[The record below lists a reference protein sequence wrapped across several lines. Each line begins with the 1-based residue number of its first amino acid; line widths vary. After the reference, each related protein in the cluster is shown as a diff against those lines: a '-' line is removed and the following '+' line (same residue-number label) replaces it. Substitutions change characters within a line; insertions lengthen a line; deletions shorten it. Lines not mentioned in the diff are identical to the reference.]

1 MARVAVTTEERAG
14 KPKSGSRGAPNAKK
28 RLYILGGLLF
38 LWAMVVCLRLVQLQ
52 VFKYGEYVQKAARQQ
67 QRTIT
72 VDPPRGVIFDR
83 GGHEL
88 AMSVSVD
95 SIFAVPSEIPDQAST
110 AHLLGKVLGADSDD
124 ILNHLKASKS
134 FAWVA
139 RKVDQDKSDR
149 VRSLNLRGVYFQK
162 ESKRYYPKRELA
174 AQVIGYVGMDD
185 SGLAGTERQFDD
197 DLRGIAGKMMITMDA
212 RRKWFGRVEKQPE
225 PGANVVLTI
234 DQNIQYIAEKE
245 LDKAMTDTGAVAGT
259 VVVQN
264 PHTGEILALANRP
277 TFNPNLAKEI
287 TPALLKNHAVSDVYE
302 PGSVFKTVTYSS
314 ALEEHLTSPD
324 EIVSCD
330 PGFIVVGGIRIRD
343 SHHVGVVSV
352 AKAYAESSDVAA
364 VKMGLKLGPDKFYK
378 HIKDYGFGQQ
388 TGIELPGETRGMI
401 KSPSRWSG
409 SSIGSMSIGQEVG
422 VTPLQVISM
431 VSSIANDGI
440 YTPPRIVADVTQ
452 PTQGYRQIVFH
463 PKDQRRVI
471 SSMTAAQMRSMMQ
484 QVVLEGTAR
493 RAILNGYTAAGKT
506 GTAQKVD
513 PKTHLYSKTD
523 YVGSFVGF
531 APVNSPALTV
541 AVILDSA
548 KGLHQG
554 GQVSAPVFNRIM
566 QQSLEYLNVPHD
578 AEIRGDPK
586 RQLLLAKVKDSDLEE
601 GGALDREGPGIDFS
615 EAETPAK
622 NEAAPVV
629 AKNTPVPASG
639 GAHIIPT
646 ALAAEP
652 VTSGGVLP
660 APVTEPPAA
669 AATSPV
675 GGAGGPMMVEVGGG
689 MIVPSLLGK
698 SVRGVIETAQH
709 EGFEVSVVGSGI
721 ARGQSPA
728 PGTRI
733 APGERVTVRFAR

>member
-1 MARVAVTTEERAG
+1 
-14 KPKSGSRGAPNAKK
+14 
-28 RLYILGGLLF
+28 
-38 LWAMVVCLRLVQLQ
+38 
-52 VFKYGEYVQKAARQQ
+52 
-67 QRTIT
+67 
-72 VDPPRGVIFDR
+72 
-83 GGHEL
+83 
-88 AMSVSVD
+88 
-95 SIFAVPSEIPDQAST
+95 
-110 AHLLGKVLGADSDD
+110 
-124 ILNHLKASKS
+124 
-134 FAWVA
+134 
-139 RKVDQDKSDR
+139 
-149 VRSLNLRGVYFQK
+149 VYFQK

-174 AQVIGYVGMDD
+174 AQVLGYVGMDD
-185 SGLAGTERQFDD
+185 SGLAGTELQFDD
-197 DLRGIAGKMMITMDA
+197 DLRGIPGKMMITMDA
-212 RRKWFGRVEKQPE
+212 RRKWFGRIEKQPD

-234 DQNIQYIAEKE
+234 DENIQYIAEKE
-245 LDKAMTDTGAVAGT
+245 LDQAMQDTHAVAGT

-264 PHTGEILALANRP
+264 PKTGEILALANRP

-302 PGSVFKTVTYSS
+302 PGSVFKTVTYSA

-330 PGFIVVGGIRIRD
+330 PGFIMVGGIRIHD
-343 SHHVGVVSV
+343 SHHVGVVPVSQ
-352 AKAYAESSDVAA
+352 AYAESSDVAA

-388 TGIELPGETRGMI
+388 TGIELPGETRGLI
-401 KSPSRWSG
+401 KPPARWSG

-531 APVNSPALTV
+531 APVNAPALTV
-541 AVILDSA
+541 AVVLDSA

-566 QQSLEYLNVPHD
+566 QQSLEYMNVPHD
-578 AEIRGDPK
+578 AEIRGDSK
-586 RQLLLAKVKDSDLEE
+586 RQMLLAKVKDSDLEE
-601 GGALDREGPGIDFS
+601 SGALDREGPGPDFN
-615 EAETPAK
+615 EAEPPTKP
-622 NEAAPVV
+622 ES
-629 AKNTPVPASG
+629 TPVMAQSASKASATG
-639 GAHIIPT
+639 VGAHIIPT
-646 ALAAEP
+646 ALAA
-652 VTSGGVLP
+652 
-660 APVTEPPAA
+660 APVTTAIAPANPVAEPPAA
-669 AATSPV
+669 TSPTQPAV
-675 GGAGGPMMVEVGGG
+675 QGGPVMVDVGSGV
-689 MIVPSLLGK
+689 IVPSLLGK

-733 APGERVTVRFAR
+733 APGERVTVKFAR

>member
-1 MARVAVTTEERAG
+1 MKKLAVTTD
-14 KPKSGSRGAPNAKK
+14 AKK
-28 RLYILGGLLF
+28 RLFILGGLLF
-38 LWAMVVCLRLVQLQ
+38 FWAAVVCLRLVQLQ
-52 VFKYGEYVQKAARQQ
+52 IFKYGEYVAKAARQQ

-83 GGHEL
+83 NGHPL

-95 SIFAVPSEIPDQAST
+95 SIFAVPSEIPDQVST
-110 AHLLGKVLGADSDD
+110 AHLLGKILGADSGE
-124 ILNHLKASKS
+124 ILDHLKASKS

-149 VRSLNLRGVYFQK
+149 VRALNLRGVYFQK

-174 AQVIGYVGMDD
+174 AQVLGYVGMDG
-185 SGLAGTERQFDD
+185 SGLAGTELQFDD
-197 DLRGIAGKMMITMDA
+197 DLKGIAGRMMITMDA

-234 DQNIQYIAEKE
+234 DENIQYIAEKE
-245 LDKAMTDTGAVAGT
+245 LDQAMQDTQAVAGT

-264 PHTGEILALANRP
+264 PKTGEILALANRP
-277 TFNPNLAKEI
+277 SFNPNITKEI
-287 TPALLKNHAVSDVYE
+287 TPAKLKNHAVSDVYE

-314 ALEEHLTSPD
+314 ALEEHLTTP
-324 EIVSCD
+324 EEMVSCD

-343 SHHVGVVSV
+343 AHHVGVVPV
-352 AKAYAESSDVAA
+352 TKAYAESSDVAA
-364 VKMGLKLGPDKFYK
+364 VKMGLRLGPDKFYK
-378 HIKDYGFGQQ
+378 HIHEFGFGQR
-388 TGIELPGETRGMI
+388 TGIELPGETRGLV
-401 KSPSRWSG
+401 KQPSRWSG

-463 PKDQRRVI
+463 PKDQRRVV
-471 SSMTAAQMRSMMQ
+471 SSMTAAQMRAMMQ

-531 APVNSPALTV
+531 APVNNPALTI

-578 AEIRGDPK
+578 AEIKGDPK
-586 RQLLLAKVKDSDLEE
+586 RELLLANVKNSDLEE
-601 GGALDREGPGIDFS
+601 GGALDRQGPGPDFS
-615 EAETPAK
+615 ED
-622 NEAAPVV
+622 EAPEPTTV
-629 AKNTPVPASG
+629 AKKTNKPDAASG
-639 GAHIIPT
+639 GPQIIPT
-646 ALAAEP
+646 ALAAGP
-652 VTSGGVLP
+652 VSAP
-660 APVTEPPAA
+660 AEAAPVLASPAA
-669 AATSPV
+669 PANAVGQPV
-675 GGAGGPMMVEVGGG
+675 AVSVGSGLV
-689 MIVPSLLGK
+689 VPSFLGK
-698 SVRGVIETAQH
+698 SVRGVIEMA
-709 EGFEVSVVGSGI
+709 ERDGFEVTVLGSGI
-721 ARGQSPA
+721 AREQTPA
-728 PGTRI
+728 PGGRI
-733 APGERVTVRFAR
+733 APGEHVTVRFAR

>member
-1 MARVAVTTEERAG
+1 MAGT
-14 KPKSGSRGAPNAKK
+14 PNAKR
-28 RLYILGGLLF
+28 RLLILGGLLF
-38 LWAMVVCLRLVQLQ
+38 FWAVAVCLRLVQLQ

-72 VDPPRGVIFDR
+72 VDPPRGNVFDR
-83 GGHEL
+83 NGHPL

-110 AHLLGKVLGADSDD
+110 AHLLGKILGVDSDD

-149 VRSLNLRGVYFQK
+149 VRALNLRGIYFQK

-174 AQVIGYVGMDD
+174 AQVLGYVGMDD
-185 SGLAGTERQFDD
+185 SGLAGIELQYDD
-197 DLRGIAGKMMITMDA
+197 DLKGVPGRMMITMDA
-212 RRKWFGRVEKQPE
+212 RRKWFGRIEKQPD

-234 DQNIQYIAEKE
+234 DQTIQYIAEKE
-245 LDKAMTDTGAVAGT
+245 LDQAMQDTHAVAGT

-264 PHTGEILALANRP
+264 PRTGEILALANRP
-277 TFNPNLAKEI
+277 TFNPNLTKEI

-314 ALEEHLTSPD
+314 ALEEHLITP
-324 EIVSCD
+324 EEVVSCD

-343 SHHVGVVSV
+343 AHHVGVVPM

-364 VKMGLKLGPDKFYK
+364 VKVGMKLGPDKFYK
-378 HIKDYGFGQQ
+378 HIREYGFGQQ
-388 TGIELPGETRGMI
+388 TGIELPGETRGLI
-401 KSPSRWSG
+401 KPPSRWSG

-431 VSSIANDGI
+431 VSSIANDGL

-463 PKDQRRVI
+463 PKEQRRVI

-566 QQSLEYLNVPHD
+566 QQALEYLNVPHD
-578 AEIRGDPK
+578 AEIRNDPT
-586 RQLLLAKVKDSDLEE
+586 RQLLLAKIKESDLEE

-615 EAETPAK
+615 EAEGSSKPESAPA
-622 NEAAPVV
+622 V
-629 AKNTPVPASG
+629 AQKPPPAASG
-639 GAHIIPT
+639 AAHIIPT
-646 ALAAEP
+646 ALAA
-652 VTSGGVLP
+652 
-660 APVTEPPAA
+660 APPATA
-669 AATSPV
+669 AATPPSSPPPSEFTNASGTPVTVNV
-675 GGAGGPMMVEVGGG
+675 GSVV
-689 MIVPSLLGK
+689 VPSLLGK
-698 SVRGVIETAQH
+698 SVRGVIEAAQH
-709 EGFEVSVVGSGI
+709 EGFEVNVVGSGL
-721 ARGQSPA
+721 ARQQSPA
-728 PGTRI
+728 PGARI
-733 APGERVTVRFAR
+733 APGERVTVTFAR

>member
-1 MARVAVTTEERAG
+1 MPREAATRD
-14 KPKSGSRGAPNAKK
+14 AKK

-38 LWAMVVCLRLVQLQ
+38 LWALVVCLRLVQLQ
-52 VFKYGEYVQKAARQQ
+52 VFKYGEYMQKAARQQ

-72 VDPPRGVIFDR
+72 VDPPRGVIYDR
-83 GGHEL
+83 NGHPL

-110 AHLLGKVLGADSDD
+110 ARLLGKILEVDSDD
-124 ILNHLKASKS
+124 ILDHLKASKS

-149 VRSLNLRGVYFQK
+149 VRALNLRGIYFQK

-174 AQVIGYVGMDD
+174 AQVLGYVGMDD
-185 SGLAGTERQFDD
+185 SGLAGIELQFDD
-197 DLRGIAGKMMITMDA
+197 DMKGIPGQMMITMDA

-234 DQNIQYIAEKE
+234 DQTIQYIAEKE
-245 LDKAMTDTGAVAGT
+245 LDKGLEDTHAVAGT

-264 PHTGEILALANRP
+264 PRTGEILALANRP
-277 TFNPNLAKEI
+277 TFNPNLTREI
-287 TPALLKNHAVSDVYE
+287 TPARLKNHAVSDVYE

-314 ALEEHLTSPD
+314 ALEEHLTNPD
-324 EIVSCD
+324 EMVSCD
-330 PGFIVVGGIRIRD
+330 PGFIVVGGIRIHD
-343 SHHVGVVSV
+343 AHHVGVVPV

-364 VKMGLKLGPDKFYK
+364 VKMGLRLGPDKFYK
-378 HIKDYGFGQQ
+378 HIKEYGFGQQ
-388 TGIELPGETRGMI
+388 TGIELPGETRGLI
-401 KSPSRWSG
+401 KPPSRWSG

-471 SSMTAAQMRSMMQ
+471 SSMTAAEMRSMMQ

-523 YVGSFVGF
+523 YIGSFVGF
-531 APVNSPALTV
+531 APVNNPALTV

-554 GQVSAPVFNRIM
+554 GQVSAPIFNRIM

-578 AEIRGDPK
+578 TDIKNDPL
-586 RQLLLAKVKDSDLEE
+586 RRLEMAKVKDSDLEE
-601 GGALDREGPGIDFS
+601 GGALDREGPGIDF
-615 EAETPAK
+615 
-622 NEAAPVV
+622 NEADTSSDNPPAVAQNAPAAASHSGPHVV
-629 AKNTPVPASG
+629 A
-639 GAHIIPT
+639 T
-646 ALAAEP
+646 ALAAAP
-652 VTSGGVLP
+652 PTTSVP
-660 APVTEPPAA
+660 AVPASAPVAASPP
-669 AATSPV
+669 
-675 GGAGGPMMVEVGGG
+675 GAGPVAVNVGSG
-689 MIVPSLLGK
+689 ILVPSFLGK
-698 SVRGVIETAQH
+698 SVRGAIEAAQH
-709 EGFEVSVVGSGI
+709 GGLEIMVEGSGI
-721 ARGQSPA
+721 ARSQSPA
-728 PGTRI
+728 PGARI
-733 APGERVTVRFAR
+733 APGERVTVSFAR

>member
-1 MARVAVTTEERAG
+1 MAKEAAI
-14 KPKSGSRGAPNAKK
+14 PNAKR
-28 RLYILGGLLF
+28 RLFFMGGALF
-38 LWAMVVCLRLVQLQ
+38 LWSVVICFRLVQLQ

-72 VDPPRGVIFDR
+72 VDPPRGIVYDR
-83 GGHEL
+83 NGHPL

-95 SIFAVPSEIPDQAST
+95 SIFAVPSEVPDQAST
-110 AHLLGKVLGADSDD
+110 AHLLGKILDVDSDE
-124 ILNHLKASKS
+124 ILNHFKASRS

-149 VRSLNLRGVYFQK
+149 VHALNLRGIYFQK

-174 AQVIGYVGMDD
+174 AQVLGYVGMDGN
-185 SGLAGTERQFDD
+185 GLAGAELQYDN
-197 DLRGIAGKMMITMDA
+197 DLKGIPGRMMITMDA
-212 RRKWFGRVEKQPE
+212 RRKWFGRIEKNPD

-234 DQNIQYIAEKE
+234 DENIQYIAERE
-245 LDKAMTDTGAVAGT
+245 LEQAMQDTHAVAGT

-264 PHTGEILALANRP
+264 PKTGEILALANRP
-277 TFNPNLAKEI
+277 TFNPNLTKEI

-314 ALEEHLTSPD
+314 ALEEHLTNP
-324 EIVSCD
+324 EEMVTCD

-343 SHHVGVVSV
+343 AHHVGVVPVS
-352 AKAYAESSDVAA
+352 KAYAESSDVAA
-364 VKMGLKLGPDKFYK
+364 VKMGLRLGPDKFYK
-378 HIKDYGFGQQ
+378 HIKEFGFGQQ
-388 TGIELPGETRGMI
+388 TGIELPGETRGLI
-401 KSPSRWSG
+401 KPPSRWSG

-440 YTPPRIVADVTQ
+440 YTAPRIVADVTQ
-452 PTQGYRQIVFH
+452 PQQGYRQIVFH

-531 APVNSPALTV
+531 APVNNPALTV

-566 QQSLEYLNVPHD
+566 QQALEYLNVPHD
-578 AEIRGDPK
+578 AEIRNDPK
-586 RQLLLAKVKDSDLEE
+586 RQLLLANVKDSDLEE
-601 GGALDREGPGIDFS
+601 GGALDREGPGPDFS
-615 EAETPAK
+615 EGDTPAK
-622 NEAAPVV
+622 SDSTPVV
-629 AKNTPVPASG
+629 AAKAPSASI
-639 GAHIIPT
+639 GAHIVPT
-646 ALAAEP
+646 ALAAAP
-652 VTSGGVLP
+652 TP
-660 APVTEPPAA
+660 AAPIQTPLAA
-669 AATSPV
+669 AATAGASAENAAGSPMTVDV
-675 GGAGGPMMVEVGGG
+675 GSGLV
-689 MIVPSLLGK
+689 VPSLIGK
-698 SVRGVIETAQH
+698 SVRGVVEAAQH
-709 EGFEVSVVGSGI
+709 DGFEVSLVGSGI
-721 ARGQSPA
+721 AREQTPVAGARLA
-728 PGTRI
+728 PG
-733 APGERVTVRFAR
+733 ARVTVRFSR

>member
-1 MARVAVTTEERAG
+1 LAKLAVTTDG
-14 KPKSGSRGAPNAKK
+14 KK

-38 LWAMVVCLRLVQLQ
+38 FWGLLVCLRLVQLQ

-72 VDPPRGVIFDR
+72 VDPPRGVIYDR

-95 SIFAVPSEIPDQAST
+95 SIFAVPSEIPDQPST
-110 AHLLGKVLGADSDD
+110 ARLLAKILGADSYD

-139 RKVDQDKSDR
+139 RKVDQDKSKR
-149 VRSLNLRGVYFQK
+149 VHDLNLRGIYFQK

-174 AQVIGYVGMDD
+174 AQVLGYVGMDG
-185 SGLAGTERQFDD
+185 SGLAGTELQFDD
-197 DLRGIAGKMMITMDA
+197 DLKGNPGRMIITMDA
-212 RRKWFGRVEKQPE
+212 RRRWFGRIEKQPDQ
-225 PGANVVLTI
+225 GANVVLTI

-245 LDKAMTDTGAVAGT
+245 LDQAIQETHAVAGT

-287 TPALLKNHAVSDVYE
+287 TSAMLKNHAVSDVYE

-314 ALEEHLTSPD
+314 ALEEHLTKPD

-330 PGFIVVGGIRIRD
+330 PGFIVVGGIRIHD
-343 SHHVGVVSV
+343 SHHVGVVPV

-364 VKMGLKLGPDKFYK
+364 VKMGLRLGPDKFYK
-378 HIKDYGFGQQ
+378 HIKEYGFGQQ
-388 TGIELPGETRGMI
+388 TGIELPGETRGLI
-401 KSPSRWSG
+401 KPPSHWSG

-471 SSMTAAQMRSMMQ
+471 SSMTAAEMRSMMQ

-531 APVNSPALTV
+531 APVNAPALTV

-566 QQSLEYLNVPHD
+566 QQALEYMNVPHD
-578 AEIRGDPK
+578 AEIKGDPK
-586 RQLLLAKVKDSDLEE
+586 RQMLLAKVKDSDLEE
-601 GGALDREGPGIDFS
+601 GGALDREGPGPDFS
-615 EAETPAK
+615 EAEAPAK
-622 NEAAPVV
+622 PASAPVV
-629 AKNTPVPASG
+629 AKGAAPASG

-646 ALAAEP
+646 ALAATP
-652 VTSGGVLP
+652 VTSGGALP
-660 APVTEPPAA
+660 EPDTSSTTAPVAP
-669 AATSPV
+669 SPS
-675 GGAGGPMMVEVGGG
+675 GGAPMTVEVGGG
-689 MIVPSLLGK
+689 MVVPSFLGK
-698 SVRGVIETAQH
+698 SVRGVIEAAQH
-709 EGFEVSVVGSGI
+709 QGLEVNVVGSGL
-721 ARGQSPA
+721 ARGQSPE
-728 PGTRI
+728 PGARI
-733 APGERVTVRFAR
+733 APGERITVRFAR

>member
-1 MARVAVTTEERAG
+1 MAKKEAA
-14 KPKSGSRGAPNAKK
+14 SPNAKK
-28 RLYILGGLLF
+28 RLLILGALLF
-38 LWAMVVCLRLVQLQ
+38 FWSLVICLRLVHLQ
-52 VFKYGEYVQKAARQQ
+52 IFKYGEYVQKAARQQ

-72 VDPPRGVIFDR
+72 VDPPRGVVYDR
-83 GGHEL
+83 NGHPL
-88 AMSVSVD
+88 AMSVMVD
-95 SIFAVPSEIPDQAST
+95 SIFAVPKEIPDQAST
-110 AHLLGKVLGADSDD
+110 AHLLGKILGVDSDE
-124 ILNHLKASKS
+124 ILNHLKASHS

-149 VRSLNLRGVYFQK
+149 VRSLNLRGIYFQK
-162 ESKRYYPKRELA
+162 EAKRYYPKRELA
-174 AQVIGYVGMDD
+174 AQVLGYVGLDD
-185 SGLAGTERQFDD
+185 NGLAGTELQFDD
-197 DLRGIAGKMMITMDA
+197 DLKGIPGRMMIQMDA
-212 RRKWFGRVEKQPE
+212 RRNWYGRVEKQPE

-245 LDKAMTDTGAVAGT
+245 LDQAMQDTHAVSGT

-264 PHTGEILALANRP
+264 PKTGEILALANRP
-277 TFNPNLAKEI
+277 TFNPNITKEI
-287 TPALLKNHAVSDVYE
+287 TPALLKDHAVSDVYE

-314 ALEEHLTSPD
+314 ALEEHLTKP
-324 EIVSCD
+324 EEMVSCD

-343 SHHVGVVSV
+343 AHHVGVVPV

-364 VKMGLKLGPDKFYK
+364 VKMGLRLGPDKFYK
-378 HIKDYGFGQQ
+378 HIKEFGFGQQ
-388 TGIELPGETRGMI
+388 TGIELPGETRGLI
-401 KSPSRWSG
+401 KPPARWSG

-440 YTPPRIVADVTQ
+440 YTSPRIVADVTQ

-463 PKDQRRVI
+463 PKDQKRVI
-471 SSMTAAQMRSMMQ
+471 SPMTAAEMRSMMQ

-531 APVNSPALTV
+531 APVNNPALTV

-566 QQSLEYLNVPHD
+566 QQTLEYLNVPHD
-578 AEIRGDPK
+578 TEIKNDPK
-586 RQLLLAKVKDSDLEE
+586 RQVQLANLKASDLEE
-601 GGALDREGPGIDFS
+601 GGALDREGPGPDFS
-615 EAETPAK
+615 DADGK
-622 NEAAPVV
+622 SDNAPVV
-629 AKNTPVPASG
+629 AQKTKPASSGPSLIPAALAAAPTNQTSAPVPAAQPQTPSSSG
-639 GAHIIPT
+639 GSPMT
-646 ALAAEP
+646 
-652 VTSGGVLP
+652 VDVGSG
-660 APVTEPPAA
+660 
-669 AATSPV
+669 
-675 GGAGGPMMVEVGGG
+675 MV
-689 MIVPSLLGK
+689 VPSLLGK
-698 SVRGVIETAQH
+698 SVRGVIEIAQH
-709 EGFEVSVVGSGI
+709 DGFEVSVVGSGI

-728 PGTRI
+728 PGARI

>member
-1 MARVAVTTEERAG
+1 
-14 KPKSGSRGAPNAKK
+14 
-28 RLYILGGLLF
+28 
-38 LWAMVVCLRLVQLQ
+38 
-52 VFKYGEYVQKAARQQ
+52 
-67 QRTIT
+67 
-72 VDPPRGVIFDR
+72 
-83 GGHEL
+83 
-88 AMSVSVD
+88 
-95 SIFAVPSEIPDQAST
+95 VPGEIPDQAST
-110 AHLLGKVLGADSDD
+110 AHLLSKVLGVDSFE

-139 RKVDQDKSDR
+139 RKVDQDKSKR
-149 VRSLNLRGVYFQK
+149 VHDLNLRGIYFQK

-174 AQVIGYVGMDD
+174 AQVLGYVGMDG
-185 SGLAGTERQFDD
+185 SGLAGTELQFED
-197 DLRGIAGKMMITMDA
+197 DLRGNPGRMMITMDA
-212 RRKWFGRVEKQPE
+212 RRRWFGRIEKQPDQ
-225 PGANVVLTI
+225 GANVVLTI

-245 LDKAMTDTGAVAGT
+245 LDQAMKDTSAVSGT

-287 TPALLKNHAVSDVYE
+287 SSLMLKNHAVSDVYE

-314 ALEEHLTSPD
+314 AIEEHLTKPD

-343 SHHVGVVSV
+343 SHHVGVVPVS
-352 AKAYAESSDVAA
+352 KAYAESSDVAA
-364 VKMGLKLGPDKFYK
+364 VKMGLRLGPDKFYK

-388 TGIELPGETRGMI
+388 TGIELPGETRGLI
-401 KSPSRWSG
+401 KPPPRWSG

-422 VTPLQVISM
+422 VTPLQIISM

-493 RAILNGYTAAGKT
+493 RALLNGYTAAGKT

-531 APVNSPALTV
+531 APVNAPALTV

-566 QQSLEYLNVPHD
+566 QQALEYLNVPHD
-578 AEIRGDPK
+578 AEIKGDPK
-586 RQLLLAKVKDSDLEE
+586 RQLLLANVKNSDLEE
-601 GGALDREGPGIDFS
+601 GGALDREGPGPDFS
-615 EAETPAK
+615 EV
-622 NEAAPVV
+622 EAPSKPPSAPVM
-629 AKNTPVPASG
+629 AKGSESNG
-639 GAHIIPT
+639 GPHIIPT
-646 ALAAEP
+646 ALAAAPSPSP
-652 VTSGGVLP
+652 VTSSGALPEPEPLAPAVASGAPGG
-660 APVTEPPAA
+660 
-669 AATSPV
+669 SPMTVDV
-675 GGAGGPMMVEVGGG
+675 GIG
-689 MIVPSLLGK
+689 MAVPSFIGK
-698 SVRGVIETAQH
+698 SVRGVIEEAQH
-709 EGFEVSVVGSGI
+709 QWLEVNVVGSGI
-721 ARGQSPA
+721 ARGQSPE
-728 PGTRI
+728 PGGRI
-733 APGERVTVRFAR
+733 APGERVTVRFARNP

>member
-1 MARVAVTTEERAG
+1 LAKLAVT
-14 KPKSGSRGAPNAKK
+14 SDAKK

-38 LWAMVVCLRLVQLQ
+38 FWAMLVCLRLMQLQ

-72 VDPPRGVIFDR
+72 VDPPRGVIYDR
-83 GGHEL
+83 GGHPL

-110 AHLLGKVLGADSDD
+110 ARLLGKILGADSYD

-149 VRSLNLRGVYFQK
+149 VRALNLRGIYFQK

-174 AQVIGYVGMDD
+174 AQVLGYVGMDD
-185 SGLAGTERQFDD
+185 SGLAGTELQFDD
-197 DLRGIAGKMMITMDA
+197 DLKGNPGRMIITMDA
-212 RRKWFGRVEKQPE
+212 RRKWFGRIEKQPDA
-225 PGANVVLTI
+225 GANVVLTI
-234 DQNIQYIAEKE
+234 DENIQYIAEKE
-245 LDKAMTDTGAVAGT
+245 LDQAMQETHAVSGT

-277 TFNPNLAKEI
+277 TFNPNLTKEI
-287 TPALLKNHAVSDVYE
+287 TPALLKDHAVSDVYE

-314 ALEEHLTSPD
+314 ALEEHLTNPA
-324 EIVSCD
+324 EMVSCD

-343 SHHVGVVSV
+343 AHHVGVVPV

-364 VKMGLKLGPDKFYK
+364 VKMGLRLGPDKFYK

-388 TGIELPGETRGMI
+388 TGIELPGETRGLI
-401 KSPSRWSG
+401 KPPARWSG

-440 YTPPRIVADVTQ
+440 YTAPRIVADVTQ

-531 APVNSPALTV
+531 APVNNPALTI

-566 QQSLEYLNVPHD
+566 QQALEYLNVPHD
-578 AEIRGDPK
+578 AEIKADPK
-586 RQLLLAKVKDSDLEE
+586 RQLLLAEVKDSDLEDS
-601 GGALDREGPGIDFS
+601 GALDREGPGPDFS
-615 EAETPAK
+615 EADTTAK
-622 NEAAPVV
+622 TSSAPVV
-629 AKNTPVPASG
+629 AKNTDKSSATGV
-639 GAHIIPT
+639 GARIMPT
-646 ALAAEP
+646 ALAAAPE
-652 VTSGGVLP
+652 TAGSVLP
-660 APVTEPPAA
+660 TPVNDAPMAA
-669 AATSPV
+669 GQTAQ
-675 GGAGGPMMVEVGGG
+675 GGGPVSVDVGSGMV
-689 MIVPSLLGK
+689 VPSFLGK
-698 SVRGVIETAQH
+698 SLRAVTEIAQH
-709 EGFEVSVVGSGI
+709 DGLEVSLVGSGI
-721 ARGQSPA
+721 ARDQSPA
-728 PGTRI
+728 PGARI

>member
-1 MARVAVTTEERAG
+1 LKREAVPA
-14 KPKSGSRGAPNAKK
+14 NAKK
-28 RLYILGGLLF
+28 RLLFLGGALF
-38 LWAMVVCLRLVQLQ
+38 LWSLVICLRLINLQ
-52 VFKYGEYVQKAARQQ
+52 IFQYGEYVKKASRQQ
-67 QRTIT
+67 QRTIA

-83 GGHEL
+83 NGHEL
-88 AMSVSVD
+88 AMSVNVD
-95 SIFAVPSEIPDQAST
+95 SIFAVPKEIPDQAST
-110 AHLLGKVLGADSDD
+110 AHLLGKILGVDSDD

-139 RKVDQDKSDR
+139 RKVDEDKSNR
-149 VRSLNLRGVYFQK
+149 VRALNLRGIYFQK
-162 ESKRYYPKRELA
+162 EAKRFYPKRELA
-174 AQVIGYVGMDD
+174 AQVLGYVGLDD
-185 SGLAGTERQFDD
+185 NGLAGAELQFDN
-197 DLRGIAGKMMITMDA
+197 DLKGIPGRMMITMDA
-212 RRKWFGRVEKQPE
+212 RRNWFGRVEKQPE

-245 LDKAMTDTGAVAGT
+245 LDKAMEDTHAVAGT

-264 PHTGEILALANRP
+264 PKTGEILALANRP
-277 TFNPNLAKEI
+277 TFNPNLTKEI
-287 TPALLKNHAVSDVYE
+287 TPALLKDHAVSDVYE

-314 ALEEHLTSPD
+314 ALEEHLTTPD
-324 EIVSCD
+324 DIVSCD

-343 SHHVGVVSV
+343 AHHVGVVPVS
-352 AKAYAESSDVAA
+352 KAYAESSDVAA
-364 VKMGLKLGPDKFYK
+364 VKMGLKLGPDKFFK
-378 HIKDYGFGQQ
+378 HIREFGFGQQ
-388 TGIELPGETRGMI
+388 TGIELPGETRGLI
-401 KSPSRWSG
+401 KPPSRWSG

-440 YTPPRIVADVTQ
+440 YTSPRIVADVTQ

-471 SSMTAAQMRSMMQ
+471 SSLTAAQMRSMMQ

-531 APVNSPALTV
+531 APVNAPALTV

-578 AEIRGDPK
+578 TEIRTDPK
-586 RQLLLAKVKDSDLEE
+586 RQIMLANLKDSDLEE
-601 GGALDREGPGIDFS
+601 GGALDREGPGLDLNDADTS
-615 EAETPAK
+615 K
-622 NEAAPVV
+622 QDSAPVV
-629 AKNTPVPASG
+629 ARNAIPASAG
-639 GAHIIPT
+639 PHIIPT
-646 ALAAEP
+646 ALAAAPQAASPPPPE
-652 VTSGGVLP
+652 TS
-660 APVTEPPAA
+660 AA
-669 AATSPV
+669 LAATPGV
-675 GGAGGPMMVEVGGG
+675 PANAGGPMTVDVGSGFV
-689 MIVPSLLGK
+689 VPALVGK
-698 SVRGVIETAQH
+698 SVRGVIEVAQH
-709 EGFEVSVVGSGI
+709 DGFEVSVIGTGV
-721 ARGQSPA
+721 ARAQSPA
-728 PGTRI
+728 AGSRLT
-733 APGERVTVRFAR
+733 PGERVTVRFSR